1 MKRWIKVLCIGMF
14 FSLLTGCGKGRGDVA
29 SDYQK
34 NAEGGTFEAGE
45 PSNISYQV
53 AGNNNVTFTVDADV
67 TGGERLSGSRCY
79 GVKTQVFD
87 DSYVESKVY
96 PVFDEGTAQSVKP
109 YMVCTDQEMDDRRDA
124 LWAEIDKAVEQ
135 SASQTDAISEI
146 WKDGFFA
153 DMSELNCTTDTKG
166 QALHTTLTGEEKV
179 DPRIPVTADNQK
191 TYSYV
196 DAEGKNISRA
206 RVDGEID
213 GLPYVYETYYRAASD
228 SEENVNWVTLY
239 MRYDRYRK
247 QILVRPKEDGDEIPD
262 LGEAD
267 AQAVAD
273 AFLQKLG
280 YGDFVC
286 CGTEIG
292 AYRERDED
300 PDTMS
305 ANLIDHWYCF
315 SYSRKV
321 DGISAAVTAG
331 VNDLRFGVS
340 GELTAPQETID
351 VTVDAQGVAT
361 VKIQANQYEL
371 EEEGTGITSYLTFE
385 QVDAAAQK
393 YMSEYKQPD
402 YITKNVTQAITITHV
417 KLNYAYVRYTDG
429 NYNMIPVWAYYGYQ
443 FEQNPYQERYSGD
456 ASPRECFMFGVSAV
470 DGQIIEGV
478 YSKVVANPFDL

>member
-1 MKRWIKVLCIGMF
+1 MIEFKNGEWDYKDIKEKIYDSITLLNNIYELDQHAILTSNRSNKMIIKDNLNLADNLFKNYGFEATAAFYKKRVKMLIVISGNKKIIKRYMDLCRNKDNYQKMEGILTRIDLKLLRYNRLKFDFGYDKINALANMLITANSANKGIIKYDGIMCIINRLSDMKLSKRIEEVLNINSGFIRYLYNVIYADNNAKYNMQQAAANGIKVGVYF
-14 FSLLTGCGKGRGDVA
+14 FSSAVNESEA
-29 SDYQK
+29 I
-34 NAEGGTFEAGE
+34 EEAGWVADYIANY
-45 PSNISYQV
+45 NI
-53 AGNNNVTFTVDADV
+53 T
-67 TGGERLSGSRCY
+67 
-79 GVKTQVFD
+79 
-87 DSYVESKVY
+87 Y
-96 PVFDEGTAQSVKP
+96 PVAFDCEGFDYADSRQNGMSN
-109 YMVCTDQEMDDRRDA
+109 DDR
-124 LWAEIDKAVEQ
+124 
-135 SASQTDAISEI
+135 T
-146 WKDGFFA
+146 
-153 DMSELNCTTDTKG
+153 N
-166 QALHTTLTGEEKV
+166 
-179 DPRIPVTADNQK
+179 
-191 TYSYV
+191 
-196 DAEGKNISRA
+196 
-206 RVDGEID
+206 
-213 GLPYVYETYYRAASD
+213 
-228 SEENVNWVTLY
+228 
-239 MRYDRYRK
+239 
-247 QILVRPKEDGDEIPD
+247 
-262 LGEAD
+262 
-267 AQAVAD
+267 VAD

-402 YITKNVTQAITITHV
+402 YITKNVPQAVSVTHV

-456 ASPRECFMFGVSAV
+456 ASPRECFLFGVSAV

-478 YSKVVANPFDL
+478 YSKVVDNPFDL

>member
-247 QILVRPKEDGDEIPD
+247 QILVRP
-262 LGEAD
+262 
-267 AQAVAD
+267 
-273 AFLQKLG
+273 
-280 YGDFVC
+280 
-286 CGTEIG
+286 
-292 AYRERDED
+292 
-300 PDTMS
+300 M
-305 ANLIDHWYCF
+305 
-315 SYSRKV
+315 
-321 DGISAAVTAG
+321 
-331 VNDLRFGVS
+331 
-340 GELTAPQETID
+340 
-351 VTVDAQGVAT
+351 
-361 VKIQANQYEL
+361 
-371 EEEGTGITSYLTFE
+371 
-385 QVDAAAQK
+385 
-393 YMSEYKQPD
+393 
-402 YITKNVTQAITITHV
+402 
-417 KLNYAYVRYTDG
+417 
-429 NYNMIPVWAYYGYQ
+429 
-443 FEQNPYQERYSGD
+443 
-456 ASPRECFMFGVSAV
+456 
-470 DGQIIEGV
+470 
-478 YSKVVANPFDL
+478 

>member
-79 GVKTQVFD
+79 GAKQQVLD
-87 DSYVESKVY
+87 DAYVEAKVY
-96 PVFDEGTAQSVKP
+96 PVFDAGTAQSVKP

-124 LWAEIDKAVEQ
+124 LWAEIDKVYQ
-135 SASQTDAISEI
+135 QPASQTDAVSEI
-146 WKDGFFA
+146 WRYGYFA
-153 DMSELNCTTDTKG
+153 DMSELNCSMDTKG
-166 QALHTTLTGEEKV
+166 QATHTILTGEEKV
-179 DPRIPVTADNQK
+179 DPRIPVTATNQK

-196 DAEGKNISRA
+196 DAEGKDISRA

-262 LGEAD
+262 LGEA
-267 AQAVAD
+267 
-273 AFLQKLG
+273 
-280 YGDFVC
+280 
-286 CGTEIG
+286 
-292 AYRERDED
+292 
-300 PDTMS
+300 
-305 ANLIDHWYCF
+305 
-315 SYSRKV
+315 
-321 DGISAAVTAG
+321 
-331 VNDLRFGVS
+331 
-340 GELTAPQETID
+340 
-351 VTVDAQGVAT
+351 DAQGVAT

>member
-14 FSLLTGCGKGRGDVA
+14 FLLLTGCGKGRGDVA
-29 SDYQK
+29 ADYQK
-34 NAEGGTFEAGE
+34 NAEGGTFDAGE
-45 PSNISYQV
+45 PANISYQI
-53 AGNNNVTFTVDADV
+53 AGNNVTFTVDADV
-67 TGGERLSGSRCY
+67 TGGDRLSGSRCY

-109 YMVCTDQEMDDRRDA
+109 YMGCTDQEMDDRRDA
-124 LWAEIDKAVEQ
+124 LWAEIDKAAEQ
-135 SASQTDAISEI
+135 SASQTDAVSEI
-146 WKDGFFA
+146 WKDGYFA
-153 DMSELNCTTDTKG
+153 DMSELNNTTDTKG
-166 QALHTTLTGEEKV
+166 QGIHTTLTGEEKV

-213 GLPYVYETYYRAASD
+213 GLPYVYETYYQEASAGV
-228 SEENVNWVTLY
+228 ENVNWVTLY

-247 QILVRPKEDGDEIPD
+247 QILARPKEDGDEVPD
-262 LGEAD
+262 LDETD

-280 YGDFVC
+280 YGAFVC

-292 AYRERDED
+292 AYREGEED
-300 PDTMS
+300 PYAMGT
-305 ANLIDHWYCF
+305 NLIDRWYCF
-315 SYSRKV
+315 SYSRKM
-321 DGISAAVTAG
+321 DGIATAATAG
-331 VNDLRFGVS
+331 VNDLQFGVS

-351 VTVDAQGVAT
+351 VTVHAQGVAT
-361 VKIQANQYEL
+361 VKVQTNQYEL
-371 EEEGTGITSYLTFE
+371 EEEGIGITSYLTFE

-402 YITKNVTQAITITHV
+402 YITKNVAQAVTVTHV

-429 NYNMIPVWAYYGYQ
+429 NYNMIPMWAYYGYQ
-443 FEQNPYQERYSGD
+443 YERNPYQEGYHGGN
-456 ASPRECFMFGVSAV
+456 ASPRECFLFGVSAV

-478 YSKVVANPFDL
+478 YSKVVTNPFDL

>member
-14 FSLLTGCGKGRGDVA
+14 FLLLTGCGKGRGDVA
-29 SDYQK
+29 ADYQK
-34 NAEGGTFEAGE
+34 NAEGGTFDAGE
-45 PSNISYQV
+45 PANISYQI
-53 AGNNNVTFTVDADV
+53 AGNNVTFTVDADV
-67 TGGERLSGSRCY
+67 TGGDQLSGSRCY

-124 LWAEIDKAVEQ
+124 LWAEIDKAAEQ
-135 SASQTDAISEI
+135 SASQTDAVSEI
-146 WKDGFFA
+146 WKDGYFA
-153 DMSELNCTTDTKG
+153 DMSELNNTTDTKG
-166 QALHTTLTGEEKV
+166 QGIHTTLTGEEKV

-213 GLPYVYETYYRAASD
+213 GLPYVYETYYQEASAGV
-228 SEENVNWVTLY
+228 ENVNWVTLY

-247 QILVRPKEDGDEIPD
+247 QILARPKEDGDEVPD
-262 LGEAD
+262 LDETD

-280 YGDFVC
+280 YGAFVC

-292 AYRERDED
+292 AYREGEED
-300 PDTMS
+300 PYAMGT
-305 ANLIDHWYCF
+305 NLIDRWYCF
-315 SYSRKV
+315 SYSRKM
-321 DGISAAVTAG
+321 DGIATAATAG
-331 VNDLRFGVS
+331 VNDLQFGVS

-361 VKIQANQYEL
+361 VKVQTNQYEL
-371 EEEGTGITSYLTFE
+371 EEEGIGITSYLTFE

-402 YITKNVTQAITITHV
+402 YITKNVAQAVTVTHV

-429 NYNMIPVWAYYGYQ
+429 NYNMIPMWAYYGYQ
-443 FEQNPYQERYSGD
+443 YERNPYQEGYHGGN
-456 ASPRECFMFGVSAV
+456 ASPRECFLFGVSAV

-478 YSKVVANPFDL
+478 YSKVVTNPFDL

>member
-29 SDYQK
+29 ADYQK

-45 PSNISYQV
+45 PEHISYEI
-53 AGNNNVTFTVDADV
+53 AGNDDVMFTVDVDV

-79 GVKTQVFD
+79 GAKPQVLD
-87 DSYVESKVY
+87 DAYVETKVY
-96 PVFDEGTAQSVKP
+96 PAFDDGTAQSVKP
-109 YMVCTDQEMDDRRDA
+109 YMVCTDKEMDDRRDV
-124 LWAEIDKAVEQ
+124 LWAEIDKVYEQ
-135 SASQTDAISEI
+135 PASQTDAVSEI
-146 WKDGFFA
+146 WKYGYFA
-153 DMSELNCTTDTKG
+153 DMSELNCSMDTKG
-166 QALHTTLTGEEKV
+166 QAIHTLFTGEEKA
-179 DPRIPVTADNQK
+179 DPRIPVTATNQK

-206 RVDGEID
+206 RVDGEIG
-213 GLPYVYETYYRAASD
+213 GLPYVYETYYREASD

-305 ANLIDHWYCF
+305 NNLVNHWYCF

-331 VNDLRFGVS
+331 VNDLQFGVS
-340 GELTAPQETID
+340 GELTAPQEIIEVAVD
-351 VTVDAQGVAT
+351 VQGVAT
-361 VKIQANQYEL
+361 VKVQTNQYEL

-393 YMSEYKQPD
+393 YMSGYKRPD

-443 FEQNPYQERYSGD
+443 FEQNPYQQRYSGD
-456 ASPRECFMFGVSAV
+456 DSPRECFLFGVSAV

>member
-1 MKRWIKVLCIGMF
+1 
-14 FSLLTGCGKGRGDVA
+14 
-29 SDYQK
+29 
-34 NAEGGTFEAGE
+34 
-45 PSNISYQV
+45 
-53 AGNNNVTFTVDADV
+53 
-67 TGGERLSGSRCY
+67 
-79 GVKTQVFD
+79 
-87 DSYVESKVY
+87 
-96 PVFDEGTAQSVKP
+96 
-109 YMVCTDQEMDDRRDA
+109 
-124 LWAEIDKAVEQ
+124 
-135 SASQTDAISEI
+135 
-146 WKDGFFA
+146 
-153 DMSELNCTTDTKG
+153 
-166 QALHTTLTGEEKV
+166 
-179 DPRIPVTADNQK
+179 
-191 TYSYV
+191 
-196 DAEGKNISRA
+196 
-206 RVDGEID
+206 
-213 GLPYVYETYYRAASD
+213 
-228 SEENVNWVTLY
+228 

-247 QILVRPKEDGDEIPD
+247 QILARPKEDGDEIPD

-292 AYRERDED
+292 AYREREED
-300 PDTMS
+300 PYAMGT
-305 ANLIDHWYCF
+305 NLIDRWYCF
-315 SYSRKV
+315 SYSRKM
-321 DGISAAVTAG
+321 DGIATAVTAG

-402 YITKNVTQAITITHV
+402 YITKNVPQAVSVTHV

-456 ASPRECFMFGVSAV
+456 ASPRECFLFGVSAV

>member
-14 FSLLTGCGKGRGDVA
+14 FLLLTGCGKGRGDVA
-29 SDYQK
+29 ADYQK
-34 NAEGGTFEAGE
+34 NAEGGTFDAGE
-45 PSNISYQV
+45 PANISYQI
-53 AGNNNVTFTVDADV
+53 AGNNVTFTVDAVV
-67 TGGERLSGSRCY
+67 TGGDRLSGSRCY

-124 LWAEIDKAVEQ
+124 LWAEIDKAAEQ
-135 SASQTDAISEI
+135 SASQTDAVSEI
-146 WKDGFFA
+146 WKDGYFA
-153 DMSELNCTTDTKG
+153 DMSELNNTTDTKG
-166 QALHTTLTGEEKV
+166 QGIHTTLTGEEKV

-213 GLPYVYETYYRAASD
+213 GLPYVYETYYQEASAGV
-228 SEENVNWVTLY
+228 ENVNWVTLY

-247 QILVRPKEDGDEIPD
+247 QILARPKEDGDEVPD
-262 LGEAD
+262 LDETD

-280 YGDFVC
+280 YGAFVC

-292 AYRERDED
+292 AYREGEED
-300 PDTMS
+300 PYAMGT
-305 ANLIDHWYCF
+305 NLIDRWYCF
-315 SYSRKV
+315 SYSRKM
-321 DGISAAVTAG
+321 DGIATAATAG
-331 VNDLRFGVS
+331 VNDLQFGVS

-361 VKIQANQYEL
+361 VKVQTNQYEL

-402 YITKNVTQAITITHV
+402 YITKNVAQAVTVTHV

-429 NYNMIPVWAYYGYQ
+429 NYNMIPMWAYYGYQ
-443 FEQNPYQERYSGD
+443 YERNPYQEGYHGGN
-456 ASPRECFMFGVSAV
+456 ASPRECFLFGVSAV

-478 YSKVVANPFDL
+478 YSKVVTNPFDL

>member
-14 FSLLTGCGKGRGDVA
+14 FSLLTGCGKKRGDVGA
-29 SDYQK
+29 DYQK

-45 PSNISYQV
+45 PTNISYQV

-79 GVKTQVFD
+79 GAKPQVLD
-87 DSYVESKVY
+87 DAYVEAKVY
-96 PVFDEGTAQSVKP
+96 PVFDVGTAQSVKP
-109 YMVCTDQEMDDRRDA
+109 YMVCTDKEMDDRRDA
-124 LWAEIDKAVEQ
+124 LWAEIDKVYQ
-135 SASQTDAISEI
+135 QPASQTDAVSEI
-146 WKDGFFA
+146 WRYGYFA
-153 DMSELNCTTDTKG
+153 DMSELNCSMDTKG
-166 QALHTTLTGEEKV
+166 QATHTILTGEEKV
-179 DPRIPVTADNQK
+179 DPRIPVTATNQK

-196 DAEGKNISRA
+196 DAEGKDISRA

-351 VTVDAQGVAT
+351 VTVDA
-361 VKIQANQYEL
+361 
-371 EEEGTGITSYLTFE
+371 
-385 QVDAAAQK
+385 AAQK

-402 YITKNVTQAITITHV
+402 YITKNVPQAITITHV

>member
-45 PSNISYQV
+45 PEHISYQV
-53 AGNNNVTFTVDADV
+53 AGNDDVTFTVDADV
-67 TGGERLSGSRCY
+67 TGGERISGSRCY
-79 GVKTQVFD
+79 GAKQQVLD
-87 DSYVESKVY
+87 DAYVESKVY
-96 PVFDEGTAQSVKP
+96 PVFDEETAQSVKP
-109 YMVCTDQEMDDRRDA
+109 YMVCTDKEMDDRRDA
-124 LWAEIDKAVEQ
+124 LWAEIDKVYEQ
-135 SASQTDAISEI
+135 PASQTDAVSEI
-146 WKDGFFA
+146 WKYGYFA
-153 DMSELNCTTDTKG
+153 DMSELNCSMDTKG
-166 QALHTTLTGEEKV
+166 QGTHTILTGEEKV
-179 DPRIPVTADNQK
+179 DPRIPVTATNQK

-228 SEENVNWVTLY
+228 SEENVNWVSLY

-247 QILVRPKEDGDEIPD
+247 QILVRPKEEGDEIPD
-262 LGEAD
+262 LDEAD
-267 AQAVAD
+267 AQAAAD
-273 AFLQKLG
+273 EFLQKLG

-292 AYRERDED
+292 AYFKMEEE
-300 PDTMS
+300 PDATS
-305 ANLIDHWYCF
+305 NNLVDHWYCF

-340 GELTAPQETID
+340 GELTAPQEIIEVAVD
-351 VTVDAQGVAT
+351 VQGVAT
-361 VKIQANQYEL
+361 VKVQTNQYEL

-402 YITKNVTQAITITHV
+402 YITKNVTQAIIITHV

>member
-14 FSLLTGCGKGRGDVA
+14 FSLLTGCGKKRGDVGA
-29 SDYQK
+29 DYQK

-45 PSNISYQV
+45 PTNISYQV

-79 GVKTQVFD
+79 GAKPQVLD
-87 DSYVESKVY
+87 DAYVEAKVY
-96 PVFDEGTAQSVKP
+96 PVFDVGTAQSVKP
-109 YMVCTDQEMDDRRDA
+109 YMVCTDKEMDDRRDA
-124 LWAEIDKAVEQ
+124 LWAEIDKVYQ
-135 SASQTDAISEI
+135 QPASQTDAVSEI
-146 WKDGFFA
+146 WRYGYFA
-153 DMSELNCTTDTKG
+153 DMSELNCSMDTKG
-166 QALHTTLTGEEKV
+166 QATHTILTGEEKV
-179 DPRIPVTADNQK
+179 DPRIPVTATNQK

-196 DAEGKNISRA
+196 DAEGKDISRA

-267 AQAVAD
+267 AQ
-273 AFLQKLG
+273 
-280 YGDFVC
+280 
-286 CGTEIG
+286 
-292 AYRERDED
+292 
-300 PDTMS
+300 
-305 ANLIDHWYCF
+305 
-315 SYSRKV
+315 
-321 DGISAAVTAG
+321 
-331 VNDLRFGVS
+331 
-340 GELTAPQETID
+340 
-351 VTVDAQGVAT
+351 GVAT

-402 YITKNVTQAITITHV
+402 YITKNVTQAIIITHV

>member
-45 PSNISYQV
+45 PANISYQV

-67 TGGERLSGSRCY
+67 IGGERLSGSRCY
-79 GVKTQVFD
+79 GVKQQKLD
-87 DSYVESKVY
+87 DAYVEAKVY
-96 PVFDEGTAQSVKP
+96 PVFDEETAQSVKP

-124 LWAEIDKAVEQ
+124 LWAEIDKVYEQ
-135 SASQTDAISEI
+135 PASQTDAVSEI
-146 WKDGFFA
+146 WKYGYFA
-153 DMSELNCTTDTKG
+153 DMSELNCSADTKG
-166 QALHTTLTGEEKV
+166 QAIHTLFTGEEKA
-179 DPRIPVTADNQK
+179 DPRIPVTATNQK

-206 RVDGEID
+206 RVDGEIG
-213 GLPYVYETYYRAASD
+213 GLPYVYETYYREASD

-300 PDTMS
+300 PYAM
-305 ANLIDHWYCF
+305 
-315 SYSRKV
+315 
-321 DGISAAVTAG
+321 VTKSDRSL
-331 VNDLRFGVS
+331 VLLF
-340 GELTAPQETID
+340 L
-351 VTVDAQGVAT
+351 
-361 VKIQANQYEL
+361 
-371 EEEGTGITSYLTFE
+371 
-385 QVDAAAQK
+385 
-393 YMSEYKQPD
+393 
-402 YITKNVTQAITITHV
+402 
-417 KLNYAYVRYTDG
+417 
-429 NYNMIPVWAYYGYQ
+429 
-443 FEQNPYQERYSGD
+443 
-456 ASPRECFMFGVSAV
+456 
-470 DGQIIEGV
+470 
-478 YSKVVANPFDL
+478 

>member
-1 MKRWIKVLCIGMF
+1 MF

-213 GLPYVYETYYRAASD
+213 GLPYVYETY
-228 SEENVNWVTLY
+228 
-239 MRYDRYRK
+239 
-247 QILVRPKEDGDEIPD
+247 
-262 LGEAD
+262 
-267 AQAVAD
+267 
-273 AFLQKLG
+273 
-280 YGDFVC
+280 
-286 CGTEIG
+286 
-292 AYRERDED
+292 
-300 PDTMS
+300 
-305 ANLIDHWYCF
+305 
-315 SYSRKV
+315 
-321 DGISAAVTAG
+321 
-331 VNDLRFGVS
+331 
-340 GELTAPQETID
+340 
-351 VTVDAQGVAT
+351 
-361 VKIQANQYEL
+361 
-371 EEEGTGITSYLTFE
+371 
-385 QVDAAAQK
+385 
-393 YMSEYKQPD
+393 
-402 YITKNVTQAITITHV
+402 
-417 KLNYAYVRYTDG
+417 
-429 NYNMIPVWAYYGYQ
+429 
-443 FEQNPYQERYSGD
+443 
-456 ASPRECFMFGVSAV
+456 
-470 DGQIIEGV
+470 
-478 YSKVVANPFDL
+478 

>member
-45 PSNISYQV
+45 PTNISYQV

-79 GVKTQVFD
+79 GAKPQVLD
-87 DSYVESKVY
+87 DAYVEAKVY
-96 PVFDEGTAQSVKP
+96 PVFDVGTAQSVKP
-109 YMVCTDQEMDDRRDA
+109 YMVCTDKEMDDRRDA
-124 LWAEIDKAVEQ
+124 LWAEIDKVYQ
-135 SASQTDAISEI
+135 QPASQTDAVSEI
-146 WKDGFFA
+146 WRYGYFA
-153 DMSELNCTTDTKG
+153 DMSELNCSMDTKG
-166 QALHTTLTGEEKV
+166 QATHTILTGEEKV
-179 DPRIPVTADNQK
+179 DPRIPVTATNQK

-196 DAEGKNISRA
+196 DAEGKDISRA

-292 AYRERDED
+292 AYREREED
-300 PDTMS
+300 PYAMGT
-305 ANLIDHWYCF
+305 NLIDRWYCF
-315 SYSRKV
+315 SYSRKM
-321 DGISAAVTAG
+321 DGIATAVTAG

-351 VTVDAQGVAT
+351 VTVDA
-361 VKIQANQYEL
+361 
-371 EEEGTGITSYLTFE
+371 
-385 QVDAAAQK
+385 AAQK

-402 YITKNVTQAITITHV
+402 YITKNVPQAITITHV

>member
-45 PSNISYQV
+45 PTNISYQV

-79 GVKTQVFD
+79 GAKPQVLD
-87 DSYVESKVY
+87 DAYVEAKVY
-96 PVFDEGTAQSVKP
+96 PVFDVGTAQSVKP
-109 YMVCTDQEMDDRRDA
+109 YMVCTDKEMDDRRDA
-124 LWAEIDKAVEQ
+124 LWAEIDKVYQ
-135 SASQTDAISEI
+135 QPASQTDAVSEI
-146 WKDGFFA
+146 WRYGYFA
-153 DMSELNCTTDTKG
+153 DMSELNCSMDTKG
-166 QALHTTLTGEEKV
+166 QATHTILSGEEKV
-179 DPRIPVTADNQK
+179 DPRIPVTATNQK

-196 DAEGKNISRA
+196 DAEGKDISRA

-292 AYRERDED
+292 AYREREED
-300 PDTMS
+300 PYAMGT
-305 ANLIDHWYCF
+305 NLIDRWYCF
-315 SYSRKV
+315 SYSRKM
-321 DGISAAVTAG
+321 DGIATAVTAG

-402 YITKNVTQAITITHV
+402 YITKNVPQAITITHV

>member
-1 MKRWIKVLCIGMF
+1 MF
-14 FSLLTGCGKGRGDVA
+14 FSLLTGCGKGRDDVA
-29 SDYQK
+29 ADYQK
-34 NAEGGTFEAGE
+34 NAEDGTFEAGE
-45 PSNISYQV
+45 PVNISYQV

-79 GVKTQVFD
+79 GAKPQVLD
-87 DSYVESKVY
+87 DAYVEAKVY
-96 PVFDEGTAQSVKP
+96 PVFDAGTAQSVKP
-109 YMVCTDQEMDDRRDA
+109 YMVCTDKEMDDRRDA
-124 LWAEIDKAVEQ
+124 LWAEIDKVYEQ
-135 SASQTDAISEI
+135 PASQTDAVSEI
-146 WKDGFFA
+146 WKSGYFA
-153 DMSELNCTTDTKG
+153 DMSELNCSTDTKG
-166 QALHTTLTGEEKV
+166 QGIHTTFTGEEKV
-179 DPRIPVTADNQK
+179 DPRIPVTATNQK

-196 DAEGKNISRA
+196 DAEGKDISRA

-213 GLPYVYETYYRAASD
+213 GLPYVYETYYRAASG

-286 CGTEIG
+286 YGTEIG
-292 AYRERDED
+292 AYFKMEEE
-300 PDTMS
+300 PDATS
-305 ANLIDHWYCF
+305 NNLVDHWYCF

-351 VTVDAQGVAT
+351 VTVDVQGVAT
-361 VKIQANQYEL
+361 VKIQTNQYEL

-417 KLNYAYVRYTDG
+417 KHKLCLCALYRWKLQYD
-429 NYNMIPVWAYYGYQ
+429 
-443 FEQNPYQERYSGD
+443 
-456 ASPRECFMFGVSAV
+456 PRVGILWISV
-470 DGQIIEGV
+470 
-478 YSKVVANPFDL
+478 